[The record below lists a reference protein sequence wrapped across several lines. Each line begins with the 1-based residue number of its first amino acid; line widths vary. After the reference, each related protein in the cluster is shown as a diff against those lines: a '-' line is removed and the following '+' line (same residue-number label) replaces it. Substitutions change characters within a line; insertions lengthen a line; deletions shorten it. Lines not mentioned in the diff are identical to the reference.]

1 MELHV
6 KRFDELSAA
15 ELYAILKMRVEVF
28 MLEQRCL
35 YPELDGLDRDALHVW
50 LSDADGV
57 AAYLRILD
65 RGVRSDFVTIGRVIA
80 ARRRCGLGTAVMREG
95 IRAARERFSGGPVYV
110 EAQTYAQSFYERLGF
125 RRISEPF
132 DEDGIPHVKMLLD

>member
-15 ELYAILKMRVEVF
+15 ELYAILKLRMEVF

-50 LSDADGV
+50 LSDADSV

-65 RGVRSDFVTIGRVIA
+65 RGVRGDYVTIGRVIA
-80 ARRRCGLGTAVMREG
+80 VRRRRGLGTAVMREG
-95 IRAARERFSGGPVYV
+95 IRAARERLGADTIYV
-110 EAQTYAQSFYERLGF
+110 EAQEYAQPFYERLGF

>member
-15 ELYAILKMRVEVF
+15 ELYAILKLRVEVF

-50 LSDADGV
+50 LSDNDGV
-57 AAYLRILD
+57 AAYLRILG
-65 RGVRSDFVTIGRVIA
+65 RGMRSEYVTIGRVIA
-80 ARRRCGLGTAVMREG
+80 VRRRGGLGTQVMREG
-95 IRAARERFSGGPVYV
+95 IRAARERLGADSIYV
-110 EAQTYAQSFYERLGF
+110 EAQTYAQHFYGRLGF

-132 DEDGIPHVKMLLD
+132 DEDGISHVKMLLD

>member
-15 ELYAILKMRVEVF
+15 ELYAILKLRMEVF

-35 YPELDGLDRDALHVW
+35 YPELDGLDRDALHIW
-50 LSDADGV
+50 LSDADSL

-65 RGVRSDFVTIGRVIA
+65 RGVLGDHVTIGRVIA
-80 ARRRCGLGTAVMREG
+80 VRRRRGLGTAVMREG
-95 IRAARERFSGGPVYV
+95 IRAARERLGADTIYV
-110 EAQTYAQSFYERLGF
+110 EAQEYAQPFYERLGF

>member
-15 ELYAILKMRVEVF
+15 ELYAILRLRMEVF

-50 LSDADGV
+50 LSDDGGV

-65 RGVRSDFVTIGRVIA
+65 RGVRGDHVTIGRVIA
-80 ARRRCGLGTAVMREG
+80 ARRRLGLGTQVMREG
-95 IRAARERFSGGPVYV
+95 IRAARELFGADTIYV
-110 EAQTYAQSFYERLGF
+110 EAQEYAQPFYERLGF

-132 DEDGIPHVKMLLD
+132 DEDGIPHVKMLLV

>member
-15 ELYAILKMRVEVF
+15 ELYAILKLRVEVF

-95 IRAARERFSGGPVYV
+95 IRAARERFGGGPVYV
-110 EAQTYAQSFYERLGF
+110 EAQTYAQPFYERLGF

>member
-15 ELYAILKMRVEVF
+15 ELYAILRLRMEVF

-50 LSDADGV
+50 LSDDGGV

-65 RGVRSDFVTIGRVIA
+65 RGVRGDHVMIGRVIA
-80 ARRRCGLGTAVMREG
+80 ARRRLGLGTQVMREG
-95 IRAARERFSGGPVYV
+95 IRAARELFGADTIYV
-110 EAQTYAQSFYERLGF
+110 EAQEYAQPFYERLGF

-132 DEDGIPHVKMLLD
+132 DEDGIPHVKMLLV